1 MLILILAYLGGI
13 LTIASPCILP
23 VLPFIFSRADRPF
36 LRSGLPLLVGMAL
49 TFALFATLAAVGGG
63 WVVAANQYG
72 RWLALVL
79 MAVFGITLLFPA
91 VAERV
96 MHPLVSAGN
105 RLSDKIAADKQH
117 QVGSSLLLGAPPGCF
132 GHRAPGRSSVWC

>member
-49 TFALFATLAAVGGG
+49 TFGASSSNNT
-63 WVVAANQYG
+63 
-72 RWLALVL
+72 
-79 MAVFGITLLFPA
+79 PA
-91 VAERV
+91 GTY
-96 MHPLVSAGN
+96 SAD
-105 RLSDKIAADKQH
+105 LSLIASGK
-117 QVGSSLLLGAPPGCF
+117 F
-132 GHRAPGRSSVWC
+132 